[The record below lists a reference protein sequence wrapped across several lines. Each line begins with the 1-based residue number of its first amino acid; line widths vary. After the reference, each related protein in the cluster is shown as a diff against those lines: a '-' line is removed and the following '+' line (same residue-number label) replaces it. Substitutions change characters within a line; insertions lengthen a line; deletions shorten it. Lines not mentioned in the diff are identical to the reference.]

1 MCTLSVPYGQMHF
14 EMCQILIL
22 AIIIDTKEEE
32 ESEDT
37 IVSHGIQRI
46 LEDFIARVACATHKY
61 IHIYHI
67 DKALGGPP
75 PGLDT
80 YGHT

>member
-1 MCTLSVPYGQMHF
+1 MCTLTVPYGQMHF

-22 AIIIDTKEEE
+22 AIIIDTREEE

-46 LEDFIARVACATHKY
+46 L
-61 IHIYHI
+61 
-67 DKALGGPP
+67 
-75 PGLDT
+75 
-80 YGHT
+80 